1 MKQSTQVN
9 RGFQSG
15 RRGVVLVFT
24 MVMLVVLLGFAALTV
39 DVGLMYNTR
48 NDLQSTADAAALAG
62 AQQLPDLGAA
72 RAAALAYARR
82 NYPGAKDVVES
93 TGITFGNWDASLG
106 TFTANDLPI
115 NAVNVIARRSS
126 RTDNALGLVFA
137 QVFGRRTTNV
147 SASATAAMTRMKR
160 WDVVLVQDV
169 TGSFV
174 DEIDEAR
181 TADQNLLDC
190 IQEHAPDTLF
200 GLVTFTGYG
209 QTSSGLRSVDEGY
222 ATLSQSIQ
230 SIRNCG
236 QSGMPPC
243 SGTNIG
249 AGLDQ
254 AITILSTSTSHDL
267 PKAIILVT
275 DGMPQSS
282 LRGYTDQ
289 DLANWAMAS
298 ADRADAL
305 GISIFTLFYSGNDGR
320 AGADDFLAGL
330 VRGEGTAH
338 ETPNPAEID
347 TELQDICLEGMTLM
361 LVQ

>member
-1 MKQSTQVN
+1 MKRFTSQADGAST
-9 RGFQSG
+9 R
-15 RRGVVLVFT
+15 RRGVVAVFT

-48 NDLQSTADAAALAG
+48 NDLQTTADAAALAG
-62 AQQLPDLGAA
+62 AQSLPDIGAA
-72 RAAALAYARR
+72 RYEAIKCARR
-82 NYPGAKDVVES
+82 NNHSASDVVES
-93 TGITFGNWDASLG
+93 AGITFGRWDAERG
-106 TFTANDLPI
+106 TFTPNDTPI
-115 NAVNVIARRSS
+115 NAINVVAQRST
-126 RTDNALGLVFA
+126 RTGNALELVFS

-147 SASATAAMTRMKR
+147 SASATAARTRMKR
-160 WDVVLVQDV
+160 WDVVLAQDV

-190 IQEHAPDTLF
+190 IRDHAPDTLF

-209 QTSSGLRSVDEGY
+209 QTSSGLQSVETSY
-222 ATLSQSIQ
+222 NSLSSSI
-230 SIRNCG
+230 SGIRNCG

-254 AITILSTSTSHDL
+254 AITVLQASTSRDL
-267 PKAIILVT
+267 PKAIILVS
-275 DGMPQSS
+275 DGMPNSS
-282 LRGYTDQ
+282 LRGYTNH
-289 DLANWAMAS
+289 DLELWAIAS

-305 GISIFTLFYSGNDGR
+305 GISIFTLFYSGNDGS
-320 AGADDFLAGL
+320 AGASEFLEGL

-338 ETPNPAEID
+338 ETPNPNDID